1 MRLARGVNK
10 ARYAERAIRSFK
22 KLFVTYWE
30 YLADKLEGRTLPNW
44 PLIVRRVTNSLNE
57 RFHRSLGCSPN
68 QVTTQWK
75 RVQKRLVR
83 REMASS
89 ASFDTVLDLETKGPD
104 LDPYAA
110 FAVGDLV
117 LRIKKA
123 KKGSPDAKESARAFS
138 KTPGR
143 ISKIFKE
150 KRPYLYQVKE
160 KKGNPDKQLYYA
172 EELKSFKWHA

>member
-1 MRLARGVNK
+1 MA
-10 ARYAERAIRSFK
+10 
-22 KLFVTYWE
+22 YWE
-30 YLADKLEGRTLPNW
+30 YLADKLEGKAMPNW
-44 PLIVRRVTNSLNE
+44 SLIVRRVTKNLNE

-68 QVTTQWK
+68 QVTAQWK

-83 REMASS
+83 RELASS
-89 ASFDTVLDLETKGPD
+89 ASFDTVLDLEKKGPD
-104 LDPYAA
+104 RDPFAA

-117 LRIKKA
+117 LRIKKTR
-123 KKGSPDAKESARAFS
+123 KGSPDAKESARAFS

-160 KKGNPDKQLYYA
+160 GEGNHDKRLYYA